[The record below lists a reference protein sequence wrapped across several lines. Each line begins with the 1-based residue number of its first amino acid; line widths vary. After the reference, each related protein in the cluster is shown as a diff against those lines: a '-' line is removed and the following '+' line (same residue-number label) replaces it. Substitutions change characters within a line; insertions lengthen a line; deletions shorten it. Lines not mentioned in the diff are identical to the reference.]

1 MKKIKITKLQ
11 KSMLES
17 KASARLVMEM
27 HIPRS
32 QSPAHKVTKAFKK
45 EAGSIEGFKAESLV
59 NGKTTWIQLLPH
71 VKELLIQMYT
81 NPNKEDMN
89 PFWDSVNVSWDDVVQ
104 MLSSVGLL
112 NSVKGGYRLQKVVEE
127 PTKALKI
134 VSRLIEKMINDKGET
149 VDEDMDLSKPMSS
162 DDLFKGKV
170 GEWLEKYENNRV
182 KLLYNSG
189 DYKGAW
195 LTLRRIQEPTQKP
208 QLEASN
214 YPAGAEHDP
223 NAPYNQVDP
232 DMTDP
237 SEGIDIK
244 LKIIYVD
251 DEISI
256 FENDKGVKYFFY
268 HGDSHSEIGEEYAP
282 KMKYYGNHPDDYEE
296 TLPDDWDDDLGNAVE
311 LYVNDNIELLGID
324 TDWEDGEGLTP
335 IDTKVKNQIL
345 KSVFTNKNLV
355 AVLTG
360 IDMEEAST
368 ASSSGSYTP
377 SLSGGGPI
385 SKSNVGAEMS
395 QLITDDE
402 ESVSVKDEII
412 KSLSDMISYE
422 FSVEEWLAIGRDK
435 LESIVIKIKNIPK
448 EEGGEEWGLM
458 IGYIIKSLQ
467 AADNY
472 LEHKKPQF
480 ITSFRHNID
489 GIRNFVNHFEKYGI
503 EEGST
508 TATAGGSSGTF
519 AYDANAL
526 PDNEFM
532 MAGNKL
538 NKTIPLI
545 KKSSKDINE
554 IKAREGKNAQTDTQ
568 WPDGKFVEFDD
579 CVRPGHNDVN
589 IDGGC
594 SVGAVD
600 NVVKTR
606 GSKNSVISDSSI
618 YEQVANE
625 TGKTVEEVKVIIDE
639 KIN

>member
-1 MKKIKITKLQ
+1 
-11 KSMLES
+11 
-17 KASARLVMEM
+17 
-27 HIPRS
+27 
-32 QSPAHKVTKAFKK
+32 
-45 EAGSIEGFKAESLV
+45 
-59 NGKTTWIQLLPH
+59 
-71 VKELLIQMYT
+71 
-81 NPNKEDMN
+81 
-89 PFWDSVNVSWDDVVQ
+89 
-104 MLSSVGLL
+104 
-112 NSVKGGYRLQKVVEE
+112 
-127 PTKALKI
+127 
-134 VSRLIEKMINDKGET
+134 
-149 VDEDMDLSKPMSS
+149 
-162 DDLFKGKV
+162 
-170 GEWLEKYENNRV
+170 
-182 KLLYNSG
+182 
-189 DYKGAW
+189 
-195 LTLRRIQEPTQKP
+195 
-208 QLEASN
+208 
-214 YPAGAEHDP
+214 
-223 NAPYNQVDP
+223 
-232 DMTDP
+232 
-237 SEGIDIK
+237 
-244 LKIIYVD
+244 
-251 DEISI
+251 
-256 FENDKGVKYFFY
+256 
-268 HGDSHSEIGEEYAP
+268 
-282 KMKYYGNHPDDYEE
+282 
-296 TLPDDWDDDLGNAVE
+296 
-311 LYVNDNIELLGID
+311 
-324 TDWEDGEGLTP
+324 
-335 IDTKVKNQIL
+335 
-345 KSVFTNKNLV
+345 
-355 AVLTG
+355 
-360 IDMEEAST
+360 MEEAST

-377 SLSGGGPI
+377 SLSGGGGPT

-503 EEGST
+503 EEGT
-508 TATAGGSSGTF
+508 TTTSAGGSSGTF
-519 AYDANAL
+519 AYDMPAG
-526 PDNEFM
+526 DDSDFWT
-532 MAGNKL
+532 AGNSQ
-538 NKTIPLI
+538 NK
-545 KKSSKDINE
+545 KMNE

-600 NVVKTR
+600 NVVKTK